1 MTNLSLYLTYVLG
14 ISVTIFTYYCYC
26 IITINQTFATTMF
39 PESNLTNIP
48 STTQEDSN
56 LTDLSDMFLSEE
68 DASITNSSLTLNN
81 SQISFANNM
90 QLTGTEQIQI
100 KTNFS
105 SKPFGLSTDYKID
118 DDPIVIIDNQSLDFE
133 YPIDNNDEVSISD
146 MLISMRATIKVD
158 NATTSNNDNIIQIIV
173 SSYPDNI
180 TENSSG
186 STSYANNPNRLDYFE
201 INGVG
206 YPNIKA
212 TAILD
217 TANGNGTLRAET
229 TIDSIAAITTTAVN

>member
-1 MTNLSLYLTYVLG
+1 
-14 ISVTIFTYYCYC
+14 
-26 IITINQTFATTMF
+26 MF

-90 QLTGTEQIQI
+90 ELTGTEQIQI

-118 DDPIVIIDNQSLDFE
+118 DNPIVIIDDQSLEFE

-146 MLISMRATIKVD
+146 MLLSMRTTIKVH

-173 SSYPDNI
+173 SSYPENI
-180 TENSSG
+180 TENSNG

-206 YPNIKA
+206 YPNINA

-217 TANGNGTLRAET
+217 TAYGNGTLLAET
-229 TIDSIAAITTTAVN
+229 TDDSIVAITTIAAN

>member
-1 MTNLSLYLTYVLG
+1 MQIVTRLLT
-14 ISVTIFTYYCYC
+14 I
-26 IITINQTFATTMF
+26 
-39 PESNLTNIP
+39 
-48 STTQEDSN
+48 
-56 LTDLSDMFLSEE
+56 
-68 DASITNSSLTLNN
+68 
-81 SQISFANNM
+81 QISFANNL

-118 DDPIVIIDNQSLDFE
+118 DNPIVIIDNQSLDFE

-146 MLISMRATIKVD
+146 MFLSLRATIKVD

-173 SSYPDNI
+173 SSYPENI
-180 TENSSG
+180 TENSNG
-186 STSYANNPNRLDYFE
+186 STSYVNSPNRLDYFE

-217 TANGNGTLRAET
+217 IANRNGTL
-229 TIDSIAAITTTAVN
+229 